1 MRCDSCWKIA
11 ARDIGR
17 ENRLGKLD
25 ATESLL
31 EENKILVKFIRKLSF
46 FLSLSLS
53 HGYLI
58 SVKINVRII
67 FRIFMPV

>member
-46 FLSLSLS
+46 SLSLSLMD
-53 HGYLI
+53 I
-58 SVKINVRII
+58 
-67 FRIFMPV
+67 

>member
-1 MRCDSCWKIA
+1 MRCDSWWKIA

-31 EENKILVKFIRKLSF
+31 EENKIYSKIILF
-46 FLSLSLS
+46 FFSLS

-58 SVKINVRII
+58 SVKINVQII

>member
-1 MRCDSCWKIA
+1 MRCDSWWKIA

-46 FLSLSLS
+46 FFLSLSW
-53 HGYLI
+53 
-58 SVKINVRII
+58 I
-67 FRIFMPV
+67 FDICQNKCTDYF

>member
-1 MRCDSCWKIA
+1 MRCDSWWKIA

-46 FLSLSLS
+46 FFSLS

-58 SVKINVRII
+58 SVKINVQII

>member
-1 MRCDSCWKIA
+1 MRCDSWWKIA

-46 FLSLSLS
+46 FFSLSLMD
-53 HGYLI
+53 I
-58 SVKINVRII
+58 
-67 FRIFMPV
+67 